1 MSPRHGSA
9 GKGGLLMRAYR
20 LAPASVIAPF
30 VYVHI
35 VQATISGF
43 VFFGQFPDA
52 VTLVGIAIILTS
64 GAAIAAYEQRR
75 SGAR

>member
-1 MSPRHGSA
+1 MCPRHGSA
-9 GKGGLLMRAYR
+9 GKGGLLTA
-20 LAPASVIAPF
+20 LLLFLGAQFI
-30 VYVHI
+30 YVHI

-52 VTLVGIAIILTS
+52 VTLAGIAIILTS
-64 GAAIAAYEQRR
+64 GAAIAAYEQRL